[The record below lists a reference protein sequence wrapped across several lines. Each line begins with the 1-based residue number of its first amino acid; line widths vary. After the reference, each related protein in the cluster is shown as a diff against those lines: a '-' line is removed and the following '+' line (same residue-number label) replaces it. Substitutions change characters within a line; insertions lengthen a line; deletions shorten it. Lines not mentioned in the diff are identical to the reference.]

1 MQRKALSSNMND
13 NVINGLDVENGET
26 VAPISGLS
34 DNSWIESGLISMLNK
49 SIVDTNLPGGMFIQM
64 SSILYN
70 RIAVTSDV
78 QNERKLRFAN
88 TDGTMDCVISINL
101 LKHII
106 PDYDKK
112 TFSEAKEVVN
122 R

>member
-49 SIVDTNLPGGMFIQM
+49 SIVNTNLPGGMFIQM
-64 SSILYN
+64 SSIL
-70 RIAVTSDV
+70 
-78 QNERKLRFAN
+78 
-88 TDGTMDCVISINL
+88 
-101 LKHII
+101 
-106 PDYDKK
+106 
-112 TFSEAKEVVN
+112 
-122 R
+122 